1 MVDSRVAEL
10 SELGVKSSDITLGAE
25 TSNMEQTKVGFS
37 LKFGLEFS

>member
-25 TSNMEQTKVGFS
+25 TSNMEHMEQTIVGFF
-37 LKFGLEFS
+37 L